1 MSQRF
6 ARLSVLSLVSVL
18 GLTGCGSGDPA
29 SPEPSPK
36 AAESSG
42 GSGGAAHGTGGA
54 GGTSSG
60 GSASQGNSGGGAG
73 AGGATAGIKYDP
85 GHYAWVIPDKATSGG
100 VEYNGFRVDQPVIY
114 EQVLSF
120 VDGIANHPGVV
131 GIQVI
136 ADWAALEGASPG
148 DHAAGFA
155 AIDAILAR
163 LAQHGKHLMLS
174 VATVHFGSYPPSDV
188 DLFFPKYIVE
198 DDAYGVSK
206 FNLNG
211 EGLTARIWQ
220 PATNDRLIALS
231 QAYAARYDANPAF
244 EMLAAAETSVN
255 LTLGTDGYTGE
266 ALGTELVR
274 FYDASRKA
282 WPSTALRL
290 NANFFPGGNS
300 FVAEVQSPELGG
312 KEGTWTPK
320 ELFDHTMNGDA
331 ALGVEPTYPQYF
343 VWCDNR
349 WEGGPAQKWDTGI
362 LPFIDDIGG
371 VVGTGAAGSPVPPS
385 QVPCPTGYATG
396 CRSE

>member
-1 MSQRF
+1 M
-6 ARLSVLSLVSVL
+6 
-18 GLTGCGSGDPA
+18 
-29 SPEPSPK
+29 
-36 AAESSG
+36 
-42 GSGGAAHGTGGA
+42 
-54 GGTSSG
+54 
-60 GSASQGNSGGGAG
+60 
-73 AGGATAGIKYDP
+73 
-85 GHYAWVIPDKATSGG
+85 IPDKATSGG

-300 FVAEVQSPELGG
+300 AMGALLGEMVQRGVAIGPPDVVPSEVCDANFVFCGGGGSPDHRGVVPFVAEVQSPELGG